1 MNPTSRQVQPIHDP
15 AIRNLHGIDLHDSPR
30 AEDGKSRLTAAVLAL
45 LLGGLGLHKFYLGAW
60 GWGVVHLLLCWTF
73 VPAVVAF
80 IEGIRYLALSEAGFR
95 LKAARMNGP
104 FAFLW

>member
-1 MNPTSRQVQPIHDP
+1 MIPTSRQAQPIHNP
-15 AIRNLHGIDLHDSPR
+15 AIGYPYGSDLHDSPR

-60 GWGVVHLLLCWTF
+60 GWGLVHLLLCWTF

-80 IEGIRYLALSEAGFR
+80 VEGVRYLALSEARFR
-95 LKAARMNGP
+95 CKAARMNGP